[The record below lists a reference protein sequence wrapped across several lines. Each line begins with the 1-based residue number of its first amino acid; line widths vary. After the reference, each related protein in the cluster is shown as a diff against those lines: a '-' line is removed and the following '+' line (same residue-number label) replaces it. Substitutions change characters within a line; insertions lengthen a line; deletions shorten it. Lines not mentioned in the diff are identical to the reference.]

1 MTNQTLCV
9 FARAPIKGQV
19 KTRLAKALGDDVAMQ
34 VYRALLAHTGMVAA
48 NGPDQFAFLSRVI

>member
-1 MTNQTLCV
+1 MTTQTLCV

-34 VYRALLAHTGMVAA
+34 VYRALLAHTGMVASKWT
-48 NGPDQFAFLSRVI
+48 GPVPILTMR